1 MDRLLEILG
10 SSDEDSREAAAI
22 ALGTYGAAAIE
33 PLTRMLAAGDA
44 DQRWWAARALAE
56 IGGSQAVS
64 LLAGVLAD
72 ANADVRACAA
82 LALGQIGDEAA
93 AGALATCLTDDSA
106 FVASIA
112 SDALAMMGEAAV
124 AALVD
129 MLSDARPHT
138 RLLAIRALERIQSP
152 QAIGPLFEMLDD
164 PSYLVQFHAREA
176 LEALGAGMV
185 FFAPS

>member
-1 MDRLLEILG
+1 MSEDQSGNGSGKATWVEKIGRAFTHQPRNREELVHIL
-10 SSDEDSREAAAI
+10 RAA
-22 ALGTYGAAAIE
+22 
-33 PLTRMLAAGDA
+33 
-44 DQRWWAARALAE
+44 
-56 IGGSQAVS
+56 
-64 LLAGVLAD
+64 
-72 ANADVRACAA
+72 
-82 LALGQIGDEAA
+82 
-93 AGALATCLTDDSA
+93 CLQGILD
-106 FVASIA
+106 